1 MVKRD
6 IKAKKTDLKAV
17 RAHLRGLGNSQELF
31 TYMHNYCEQLLSND
45 LASLRRLILSPSLFR
60 HMVLHSADKNKIAFF
75 KKKISAEFGI
85 EVIIIPTQEEIIP
98 DIFFVPKIQ
107 GTGAHWS
114 QLSKDMDWFRKN
126 VDKFSGGTEHVMTPS
141 QAARVSNRAQRF
153 LTNYS
158 TILDDFASV
167 ITGGRP
173 VDEIGSKG
181 ILSMKIMGTLQL
193 LGAVTDI
200 SDEVE
205 EFMQENPDVSRRFLD
220 SGNFP
225 EETLNIDLDSCL
237 EPAEVYIVLE
247 KEVSIINLEGSE
259 QSEVD
264 FGLIQ
269 VELSKDIEQLKGEL
283 SGKIIDGR
291 NIVPWKP
298 KESKHP
304 IFLKSKEELRSDILG
319 WIKISED
326 FKLKKELSTEQEY
339 FDSLR
344 QILSNLRPEVQK
356 ESSINRLR
364 ISYTIAKRTFNELKA
379 LSKKGRK

>member
-1 MVKRD
+1 MVKSD
-6 IKAKKTDLKAV
+6 IKAKETDLKSV

-31 TYMHNYCEQLLSND
+31 TYMYNYCEQLLSKD
-45 LASLRRLILSPSLFR
+45 LSSLRHLILSPSLFR
-60 HMVLHSADKNKIAFF
+60 HIVLHSDDKNKIASF
-75 KKKISAEFGI
+75 KKKISTEFGI
-85 EVIIIPTQEEIIP
+85 EVIIIPKQEALIP

-114 QLSKDMDWFRKN
+114 QLSKDMEWFRKN
-126 VDKFSGGTEHVMTPS
+126 VDKLLGVTEHGMTAS
-141 QAARVSNRAQRF
+141 RVAKVKNRALRF
-153 LTNYS
+153 LTNYT

-181 ILSMKIMGTLQL
+181 ILSMKIMGTLQSL
-193 LGAVTDI
+193 DAVTDI
-200 SDEVE
+200 SDAVE

-237 EPAEVYIVLE
+237 EAAEVYILLE

-269 VELSKDIEQLKGEL
+269 VGLSEELKELKRRL
-283 SGKIIDGR
+283 SGKITSSKER
-291 NIVPWKP
+291 FRWKP
-298 KESKHP
+298 KKSVHPLFSK
-304 IFLKSKEELRSDILG
+304 STEELRSDILG
-319 WIKISED
+319 WIDVSED

-344 QILSNLRPEVQK
+344 QVLSNLIPEVQK
-356 ESSINRLR
+356 ESSIDRLR